1 MHVFDIMKTL
11 LLSLHP
17 VENMS
22 SFFEC
27 FKVKV
32 CHRLKIV
39 PLKLSVK
46 RVKPIKQM
54 LLVLKTLTT

>member
-1 MHVFDIMKTL
+1 MVSENTIAITL

-17 VENMS
+17 VENMIS
-22 SFFEC
+22 IFEC

-32 CHRLKIV
+32 FHRLKIA

-46 RVKPIKQM
+46 QVKPIKQM
-54 LLVLKTLTT
+54 LLVMLL

>member
-1 MHVFDIMKTL
+1 MKTL

-46 RVKPIKQM
+46 RVKPIKQQ
-54 LLVLKTLTT
+54 TNAFSIENSHNIN

>member
-1 MHVFDIMKTL
+1 MKTL